1 MIERETLRLDELL
14 LRPEVICAAHW
25 QVIGTAEDAFAQIVE
40 WAEAGAMDGF
50 IAAPGGSI
58 RSMHIFLEQVI
69 PMLVEAGL
77 FRERYSGTT
86 FIEHLQEQD

>member
-1 MIERETLRLDELL
+1 
-14 LRPEVICAAHW
+14 
-25 QVIGTAEDAFAQIVE
+25 
-40 WAEAGAMDGF
+40 
-50 IAAPGGSI
+50 
-58 RSMHIFLEQVI
+58 MHIFLEQVI